1 MREHLSQM
9 QLEQNAL
16 CQPMTP
22 PRVHPSTHDDMPM
35 VESNS
40 SSDVPPS
47 CSRLWLARILNPALD
62 ADSTDTPTHPAPAIA
77 FSGRSLRDTQP
88 LPSIGAAFSPVS
100 ATARLDIYGAT
111 DGDGE
116 RTFPPYARS
125 SQPHSHAGHAQ
136 TGVAADAKRTTPSP
150 SSPARTLIPRGTTR
164 NSTLPPRSA
173 DVVAYDL
180 HLRNSGFADPYAF
193 AGVDAQRTNVG
204 AGAAAWMDDAEEAGY
219 PRGLIADSQ
228 CASGEYAEYAAIA
241 EYADEDTEDADKDAV
256 DYTDNAD
263 TDATGSISDD
273 IETFHEH
280 DDYDEQD
287 AQCFAAMCAVYV
299 FDGGAD
305 PSPTRA

>member
-16 CQPMTP
+16 CQPMTT
-22 PRVHPSTHDDMPM
+22 PRVRPSTHDDMPM

-47 CSRLWLARILNPALD
+47 RSRLWLARILNPALD
-62 ADSTDTPTHPAPAIA
+62 ADSTCGYAHPRDTHTHPAPAIA

-136 TGVAADAKRTTPSP
+136 TGVAADA
-150 SSPARTLIPRGTTR
+150 GTTR

-180 HLRNSGFADPYAF
+180 HLVATTNAQNAQSLTETDAQRNWQRLRGPVRLRRR
-193 AGVDAQRTNVG
+193 GRQRTNVG
-204 AGAAAWMDDAEEAGY
+204 A
-219 PRGLIADSQ
+219 
-228 CASGEYAEYAAIA
+228 
-241 EYADEDTEDADKDAV
+241 
-256 DYTDNAD
+256 
-263 TDATGSISDD
+263 
-273 IETFHEH
+273 
-280 DDYDEQD
+280 
-287 AQCFAAMCAVYV
+287 
-299 FDGGAD
+299 D
-305 PSPTRA
+305 PSPMRV